1 MLSRHR
7 NIVDAHVLVV
17 SSTNFETV
25 ALDTW
30 HEQVDKFASR
40 TIRIDP
46 LEHEVVFTL
55 VKVKVKKTVFKAVL
69 CLESRGEHGLANLAL
84 EVLPKIHLNSR

>member
-17 SSTNFETV
+17 SSTNFEIV
-25 ALDTW
+25 AQDTW
-30 HEQVDKFASR
+30 YEQVDKFTSR
-40 TIRIDP
+40 TIRVDP
-46 LEHEVVFTL
+46 LEHDVVFTL
-55 VKVKVKKTVFKAVL
+55 VKVKVEKTVFKAVL

-84 EVLPKIHLNSR
+84 KVFPKIHLNSR

>member
-17 SSTNFETV
+17 SSTNFEIV
-25 ALDTW
+25 ALNTR

-46 LEHEVVFTL
+46 LEHDVVFTL
-55 VKVKVKKTVFKAVL
+55 VKVKVEKTVFKAVL
-69 CLESRGEHGLANLAL
+69 CLESCGEHGLADLAL
-84 EVLPKIHLNSR
+84 EVFPKIHLNSR